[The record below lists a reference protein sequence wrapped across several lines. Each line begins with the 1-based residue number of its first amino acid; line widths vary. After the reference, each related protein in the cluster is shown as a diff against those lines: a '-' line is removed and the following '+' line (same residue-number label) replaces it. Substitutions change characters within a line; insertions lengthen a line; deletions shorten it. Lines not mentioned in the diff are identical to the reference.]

1 MECLLGRDRPTCVS
15 QTTTSRPTHH
25 PSSTSLNISNL
36 YNSEGFQWAIYM
48 HNAFTRSSTSGY
60 THWWC
65 AQNTTGDNA
74 LIRLNG
80 DSYQVSA
87 RLWAFAGYFR
97 FARPGSVRVDAS
109 SDAEDV
115 YVSSFVNE
123 NGTVAIPVVNAAHFA
138 QSVKVD
144 LAGLGHLTKGS
155 AYLSDNTHNVSLVDH
170 FELREN
176 GFTAMVEPRSMKTFF
191 LEK

>member
-1 MECLLGRDRPTCVS
+1 
-15 QTTTSRPTHH
+15 
-25 PSSTSLNISNL
+25 
-36 YNSEGFQWAIYM
+36 M

-74 LIRLNG
+74 LIRLSN
-80 DSYQVSA
+80 DSYTISA

-115 YVSSFVNE
+115 YVSAFVNV
-123 NGTVAIPVVNAAHFA
+123 NGTVAVPVVNAAHFA
-138 QSVKVD
+138 RKVRVQ
-144 LAGLGHLTKGS
+144 LSGVGGVRRGGAWLT
-155 AYLSDNTHNVSLVDH
+155 DNGHNVSEVGRVEVRGGG
-170 FELREN
+170 FE
-176 GFTAMVEPRSMKTFF
+176 AMVEARSLKTFF
-191 LEK
+191 LEG